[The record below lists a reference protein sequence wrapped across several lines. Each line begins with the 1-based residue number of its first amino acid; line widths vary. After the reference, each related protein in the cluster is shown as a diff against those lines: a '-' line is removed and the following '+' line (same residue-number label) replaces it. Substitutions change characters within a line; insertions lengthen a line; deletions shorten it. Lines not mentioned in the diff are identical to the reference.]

1 MLNSQNT
8 AKSMAGFATYSA
20 YTGVLVTVGLV
31 IIGGGS
37 MEMIWALINT
47 LQLIAY
53 LPLITPYF
61 PKHVRTMFEIL
72 KFANGDFE
80 FLSDL
85 FNLLISFSMKGTK
98 EFNEI
103 FTKNGIDTT
112 LLLDNSASL
121 IMSLLLYTG
130 LFISAIL
137 LSTFC
142 CIARLKIFFA
152 ALVSSFLFN
161 NFIKFLVEGYLELIF
176 G

>member
-1 MLNSQNT
+1 
-8 AKSMAGFATYSA
+8 MAGFATYSA

-85 FNLLISFSMKGTK
+85 FNLLVSFSMKGTK
-98 EFNEI
+98 EFNDI

-130 LFISAIL
+130 LFLSAIL

-142 CIARLKIFFA
+142 CISRLKLFFA

-161 NFIKFLVEGYLELIF
+161 NFIRFLVEGYLELIF